1 MFLKLDDR
9 FLMLHSSLCRYFPMV
24 LYKKIMNRPIGLHDL
39 KELDP
44 QCAQGGH
51 CVGPLCWAIMLG
63 LRWAIALGHYVG
75 L

>member
-1 MFLKLDDR
+1 
-9 FLMLHSSLCRYFPMV
+9 MV